1 MDGESW
7 GGYYGGKGGKGSWG
21 GYYGGKGG
29 KGSKGSKGSKGNGG
43 MGALMNAFV
52 GEDMPGYAPAKPN
65 RPNNAMYQP
74 DSTSK
79 YGDGGP
85 STRSK
90 MTVAA
95 LFAEGATEISAAEI
109 SAATPS
115 SISYSYSCL
124 TITAAAVGVLLISL
138 F

>member
-1 MDGESW
+1 
-7 GGYYGGKGGKGSWG
+7 
-21 GYYGGKGG
+21 
-29 KGSKGSKGSKGNGG
+29 

-79 YGDGGP
+79 YGDGAN
-85 STRSK
+85 TRSK

-115 SISYSYSCL
+115 SISYSFSCL